1 MKTKL
6 FKTKKYTAMR
16 KYLYILFALCM
27 FLSSFGV
34 WGQPNNTPVSLRWNN
49 GGQAVKGD
57 FIQIGN
63 IRNFSTE
70 AQSSATLKVPTHS
83 SCLRVK
89 WAGLYWSAY
98 VPIGDRHNS
107 RIEQVKFKMPGDTQF
122 RDLRADVHMYS
133 NFANSGDSYNCFKDV
148 TSLLQSKGANF
159 NNGEYTVSGIYS
171 PNTIGSWGGWTLI
184 VVYEDIQAATSKKI
198 YIYDGAEWN
207 FFNYNGTQTKTIPI
221 TGFQTPPAPAPIK
234 ARMGIFTGAGDKGT
248 SYTAGDEIR
257 INEVKQGQASNP
269 NAYNDFMDE
278 TISFNHSEA
287 AMPRNPSVTNH
298 IDIDIFDIP
307 NPNNSVIKNGDT
319 SLTIKFVASD
329 AYITYTVALSVDAIA
344 PHIETHKEV
353 LGLENAQWKDFT
365 GKRSSI
371 VLSFV
376 I

>member
-1 MKTKL
+1 
-6 FKTKKYTAMR
+6 
-16 KYLYILFALCM
+16 M

-198 YIYDGAEWN
+198 YI
-207 FFNYNGTQTKTIPI
+207 
-221 TGFQTPPAPAPIK
+221 
-234 ARMGIFTGAGDKGT
+234 
-248 SYTAGDEIR
+248 
-257 INEVKQGQASNP
+257 
-269 NAYNDFMDE
+269 
-278 TISFNHSEA
+278 
-287 AMPRNPSVTNH
+287 
-298 IDIDIFDIP
+298 
-307 NPNNSVIKNGDT
+307 
-319 SLTIKFVASD
+319 
-329 AYITYTVALSVDAIA
+329 
-344 PHIETHKEV
+344 
-353 LGLENAQWKDFT
+353 
-365 GKRSSI
+365 
-371 VLSFV
+371 
-376 I
+376 